1 MAKHKGIFTS
11 ISRTKNGKLMLDN
24 QALRHY
30 NKTNINGDLKMKDIL
45 QDVVAHTHA
54 LGFLSLVKVSNEEG
68 TSIDSMAEDRS
79 VILTGTTAS
88 PVAEFKGT
96 FGMPNLDKLA
106 LHLKN
111 PEYKDNAKIDVV
123 EAERNGDTIPTHIH
137 FENAAGDF
145 ENDYRFMNKAIIE
158 EKLKTVKFKGA
169 TWEVSVQP
177 SMASIARMKLM
188 SAAHS
193 EEPTFNVKTRDGNL
207 VFSFGDASTHAGE
220 FVFQHGIEGTL
231 AHTWSWPVAQVQ
243 AILNL
248 DGDATMS
255 ISDQGAMKISIN
267 SGMATYDY
275 ILPAQSK

>member
-1 MAKHKGIFTS
+1 
-11 ISRTKNGKLMLDN
+11 
-24 QALRHY
+24 
-30 NKTNINGDLKMKDIL
+30 MKDIL

-54 LGFLSLVKVSNEEG
+54 LGFLSLVKVTSENNT

-79 VILTGTTAS
+79 VILSAGTHN
-88 PVAEFKGT
+88 PVNEFVGT

-111 PEYKDNAKIDVV
+111 PEYKDNAKIEVV
-123 EAERNGDTIPTHIH
+123 QAERNGETVPTHIH

-145 ENDYRFMNKAIIE
+145 QNDYRFMNKAIIE

-169 TWEVSVQP
+169 NWNVTFQP
-177 SMASIARMKLM
+177 SMAAITRMKLM

-193 EEPTFNVKTRDGNL
+193 EEPTFSVKTKDGNL

-220 FVFQHGIEGTL
+220 FVFQHGVEGAL
-231 AHTWSWPVAQVQ
+231 QHTWSWPVAQVQ
-243 AILNL
+243 SILGL
-248 DGDATMS
+248 DGDITMS
-255 ISDQGAMKISIN
+255 ISDQGAMMISVD
-267 SGMATYDY
+267 SGMAKYDY

>member
-1 MAKHKGIFTS
+1 
-11 ISRTKNGKLMLDN
+11 
-24 QALRHY
+24 
-30 NKTNINGDLKMKDIL
+30 MKDIL

-54 LGFLSLVKVSNEEG
+54 LGFLSLVKVSNDEG
-68 TSIDSMAEDRS
+68 TQIDSMAEDRS
-79 VILTGTTAS
+79 VILSATTS
-88 PVAEFKGT
+88 NPVAEFKGT
-96 FGMPNLDKLA
+96 FGMPNLDKLS

-123 EAERNGDTIPTHIH
+123 EAERNGEVVPTHIH

-145 ENDYRFMNKAIIE
+145 QNDYRFMNKAIIE

-169 TWEVSVQP
+169 SWNVEFQP

-193 EEPTFNVKTRDGNL
+193 EEPTFNVKTVDGNL

-220 FVFQHGIEGTL
+220 FVFEAGVEGTL

-255 ISDQGAMKISIN
+255 ISDQGAMKISVN

>member
-1 MAKHKGIFTS
+1 
-11 ISRTKNGKLMLDN
+11 
-24 QALRHY
+24 
-30 NKTNINGDLKMKDIL
+30 MKDIL

-68 TSIDSMAEDRS
+68 TQIDSMAEDRS
-79 VILTGTTAS
+79 VIMSASTAN
-88 PVAEFKGT
+88 PVAEFVGT
-96 FGMPNLDKLA
+96 FGMPNLDKLS

-123 EAERNGDTIPTHIH
+123 QAERNGETIPTHIH

-145 ENDYRFMNKAIIE
+145 QNDYRFMNKAIIE

-169 TWEVSVQP
+169 SWNVEFTP
-177 SMASIARMKLM
+177 SMAAIARMKLM

-193 EEPTFNVKTRDGNL
+193 EEPTFNVRTTDGNL

-220 FVFQHGIEGTL
+220 FVFEAGVEGTL

-255 ISDQGAMKISIN
+255 ISDQGAMKISVN

>member
-1 MAKHKGIFTS
+1 
-11 ISRTKNGKLMLDN
+11 
-24 QALRHY
+24 
-30 NKTNINGDLKMKDIL
+30 MKDIL
-45 QDVVAHTHA
+45 QDIVAHTHS

-68 TSIDSMAEDRS
+68 TAIDSMAEDRS
-79 VILTGTTAS
+79 VILSAQTHS

-111 PEYKDNAKIDVV
+111 PEYQKDAKIDVV
-123 EAERNGDTIPTHIH
+123 EAERNGETVPTHIH

-145 ENDYRFMNKAIIE
+145 QNDYRFMNKQIIE

-169 TWEVSVQP
+169 TWNVTFQP
-177 SMASIARMKLM
+177 SVASIARMKLM
-188 SAAHS
+188 SAAHT
-193 EEPTFNVKTRDGNL
+193 EEPVFNVKTVDSNL

-220 FVFQHGIEGTL
+220 FVFQHGVEGTL

-255 ISDQGAMKISIN
+255 ISDQGAMMISVD
-267 SGMATYDY
+267 SGMTKYDY

>member
-1 MAKHKGIFTS
+1 
-11 ISRTKNGKLMLDN
+11 
-24 QALRHY
+24 
-30 NKTNINGDLKMKDIL
+30 MKDIL

-54 LGFLSLVKVSNEEG
+54 LGFLSLVKISNEEG

-79 VILTGTTAS
+79 VILTGTTAT

-111 PEYKDNAKIDVV
+111 PEYKDNANIAVV
-123 EAERNGDTIPTHIH
+123 EAERNGEVVPTHIH

-145 ENDYRFMNKAIIE
+145 QNDYRFMNKAIIE

-169 TWEVSVQP
+169 SWQVEFAP
-177 SMASIARMKLM
+177 SMAAISRMKLM

-193 EEPTFNVKTRDGNL
+193 EEPTFNVKTIDGNL

-220 FVFQHGIEGTL
+220 FVFEAGVEGTL
-231 AHTWSWPVAQVQ
+231 QHTWSWPVAQVQ
-243 AILNL
+243 AILGL

-255 ISDQGAMKISIN
+255 ISDQGAMKISVN

>member
-1 MAKHKGIFTS
+1 
-11 ISRTKNGKLMLDN
+11 
-24 QALRHY
+24 
-30 NKTNINGDLKMKDIL
+30 MKDIL

-54 LGFLSLVKVSNEEG
+54 LGFLSLVKVTNDNG
-68 TSIDSMAEDRS
+68 TTIDAMAEDRS
-79 VILTGTTAS
+79 VIMNANTHNAVS
-88 PVAEFKGT
+88 EFVGT

-123 EAERNGDTIPTHIH
+123 QAERNGETIPTHIH

-169 TWEVSVQP
+169 TWSVTFQP

-193 EEPTFNVKTRDGNL
+193 EEPTFNVKTTDGNL
-207 VFSFGDASTHAGE
+207 VFSFGDASTHTGE
-220 FVFQHGIEGTL
+220 FVFQHDIDGTL
-231 AHTWSWPVAQVQ
+231 THTWSWPVAQVQ

-255 ISDQGAMKISIN
+255 ISDQGAMQISID
-267 SGMATYDY
+267 SGMVKYDY

>member
-1 MAKHKGIFTS
+1 
-11 ISRTKNGKLMLDN
+11 
-24 QALRHY
+24 
-30 NKTNINGDLKMKDIL
+30 MKDIL

-54 LGFLSLVKVSNEEG
+54 LGFLPLVKV
-68 TSIDSMAEDRS
+68 TSDDKSTMIESMAEDRS
-79 VILTGTTAS
+79 VILSATTHT
-88 PVAEFKGT
+88 PVAEVKGT

-111 PEYKDNAKIDVV
+111 PEYKTDAKLQVV
-123 EAERNGDTIPTHIH
+123 EADRNGETIPTHIH

-158 EKLKTVKFKGA
+158 EKLKTVNFKGA
-169 TWEVSVQP
+169 SWNVTLSPSVVS
-177 SMASIARMKLM
+177 IERMKLM

-193 EEPTFNVKTRDGNL
+193 EEPTFNVKTNDDNL

-220 FVFQHGIEGTL
+220 FVFAHTIGGSLQ
-231 AHTWSWPVAQVQ
+231 HTWSWPVAQVQ
-243 AILNL
+243 SILNL

-255 ISDQGAMKISIN
+255 ISDQGAMQIGLD
-267 SGMATYDY
+267 SGMINYNY